1 MDDYMLR
8 ASAAE
13 GNVRAFAATTG
24 GLVEQA
30 RQIHNTSPI
39 VTAALGRLLTA
50 GIIMGSMMK
59 DDGDRITIKIDGDGP
74 MRGEL
79 VTADCHGNV
88 KGYPYETDVILP
100 ANAKGK
106 LDVGGAIGKGT
117 LTVISDLGL
126 KEPYVGSVNLVSGEI
141 AEDLAYYYA
150 NSEQV
155 PSAVGLGVLM
165 NHENTVNCAGGFLV
179 QLLPGCPDEIT
190 TMLEDR
196 LRGIDSVTNF
206 LRRGDTPEDILNFI
220 LQGMKPVIT
229 DRMSCRYYC
238 GCTRTRVEN
247 ALSAVGAKEL
257 ASMIEEGKPAELSC
271 HFCGKKYVFSVQDLK
286 ELLKQAEGKS
296 AGKAAESE
304 TKGAGK
310 T

>member
-13 GNVRAFAATTG
+13 GNIRAFAATTG
-24 GLVEQA
+24 GVVEEA
-30 RQIHNTSPI
+30 RRIHSTSPI

-50 GIIMGSMMK
+50 GIMMGSMMK
-59 DDGDRITIKIDGDGP
+59 DDEDRITIKIDGDGP

-79 VTADCHGNV
+79 ITADRRGNV

-106 LDVGGAIGKGT
+106 LDVGGAVGKGT

-126 KEPYVGSVNLVSGEI
+126 KEPYVGSVNLVSGEV
-141 AEDLAYYYA
+141 AEDIAFYFA

-165 NHENTVNCAGGFLV
+165 NHENTVNCAGGFIV
-179 QLLPGCPDEIT
+179 QLLPGCPEEISSK
-190 TMLEDR
+190 LEDR

-206 LRRGDTPEDILNFI
+206 LRRGDTPEDILRFI
-220 LQGMKPVIT
+220 LQGMNPVIT
-229 DRMSCRYYC
+229 DRLPCRYFC

-257 ASMIEEGKPAELSC
+257 RSMIEEGKPVELSC
-271 HFCGKKYVFSVQDLK
+271 HFCGKKYIFSREDL
-286 ELLKQAEGKS
+286 ESLLRQAEPQK
-296 AGKAAESE
+296 KA
-304 TKGAGK
+304 
-310 T
+310 